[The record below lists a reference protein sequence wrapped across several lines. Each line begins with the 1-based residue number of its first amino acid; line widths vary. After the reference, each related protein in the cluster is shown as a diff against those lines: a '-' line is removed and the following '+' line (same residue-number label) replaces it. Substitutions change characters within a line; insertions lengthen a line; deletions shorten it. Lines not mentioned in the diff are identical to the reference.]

1 MNTWITDASIKAYGF
16 AAYLC
21 QWGQSAF
28 IMAESRVALLKGLTL
43 PKLELMAAAIGTQ
56 LANHIEETLKPE
68 NIIF

>member
-28 IMAESRVALLKGLTL
+28 IMAESRVAQGINTAKT
-43 PKLELMAAAIGTQ
+43 
-56 LANHIEETLKPE
+56 
-68 NIIF
+68 